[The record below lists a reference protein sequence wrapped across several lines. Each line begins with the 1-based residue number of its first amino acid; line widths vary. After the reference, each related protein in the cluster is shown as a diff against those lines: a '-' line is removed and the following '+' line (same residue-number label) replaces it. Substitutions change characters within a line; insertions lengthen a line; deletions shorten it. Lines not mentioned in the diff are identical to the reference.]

1 MARSVR
7 FSAAIDTNHREATMR
22 DNTPRHHS
30 DTIRQAAYSENTRIA
45 YEKGWRCFAT
55 YCDGRGLCPYEAE
68 SEDIVEFFAT
78 LAGQSSD
85 PPRRGMSLGTLRLY
99 RSALNR
105 RYAERGKMSPA
116 AATVVGDALRGLARL
131 KDHVPRRVKALR
143 DYHIVAMLD
152 ECGDT
157 RFGCRDAAMLA
168 LGFAAAL
175 RRSELC
181 GLKVAD
187 IDFIERDRMTVTIR
201 RSKTDQRGE
210 GQSVAVPNG
219 KAIRPISRLQ
229 EWLQTAGI
237 TEGYIFQ
244 TFRRGGKPSG
254 RSLSHSEVP
263 RVIKRYAAKIGLD
276 PRSYSGHSLRAGV
289 VTSAAA
295 HHARLDKIMEVTRHR
310 NPTTEL
316 KYIREATVFVDHAG
330 AGFL

>member
-1 MARSVR
+1 M
-7 FSAAIDTNHREATMR
+7 
-22 DNTPRHHS
+22 
-30 DTIRQAAYSENTRIA
+30 
-45 YEKGWRCFAT
+45 
-55 YCDGRGLCPYEAE
+55 
-68 SEDIVEFFAT
+68 
-78 LAGQSSD
+78 
-85 PPRRGMSLGTLRLY
+85 GTLRLY

-105 RYAERGKMSPA
+105 RYAERGRTSPA
-116 AATVVGDALRGLARL
+116 AATIVGDTLRGLARL
-131 KDHVPRRVKALR
+131 SDDVPRRVKALR

-152 ECGDT
+152 ECAEG

-181 GLKVAD
+181 GLKMDD
-187 IDFIERDRMTVTIR
+187 IDFVEADRMIVTIR

-219 KAIRPISRLQ
+219 KAIKPISRLHK
-229 EWLQTAGI
+229 WLQTGRI
-237 TEGYIFQ
+237 TRGYVFQ
-244 TFRRGGKPSG
+244 TFRRGGSPSG

-263 RVIKRYAAKIGLD
+263 RLVKRYAAKIGLD
-276 PRSYSGHSLRAGV
+276 PRNYSGHSLRAGF

-310 NPTTEL
+310 NPITVL

-330 AGFL
+330 SAFL